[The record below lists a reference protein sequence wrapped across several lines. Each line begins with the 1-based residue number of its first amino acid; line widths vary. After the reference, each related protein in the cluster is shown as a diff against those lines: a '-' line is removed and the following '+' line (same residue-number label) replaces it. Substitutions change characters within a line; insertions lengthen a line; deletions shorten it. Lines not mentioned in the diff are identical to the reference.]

1 MWQQGELATD
11 KLHSECSHMEH
22 IHTYKTICFV
32 LIQNLDFQA
41 LEESTEY
48 DGGYNKDSRI
58 IKYVDA

>member
-1 MWQQGELATD
+1 M
-11 KLHSECSHMEH
+11 
-22 IHTYKTICFV
+22 
-32 LIQNLDFQA
+32 QNLDFQA